1 MKLRLGLSFQFIA
14 AGWVGEGGEKGQNR
28 LIMLELGDG
37 YMESISLFPSVYV

>member
-1 MKLRLGLSFQFIA
+1 MTLTLGLSFQLSV
-14 AGWVGEGGEKGQNR
+14 AGWVGEGGERGQNR